1 MKQKIYLSSDHN
13 GFDLKDL
20 IKSYLEKNGYDVVD
34 LGTNNNKDLI
44 SYADQGKKLAQAV
57 SNDKGSYGIGICGS
71 GMGISYSVNRFKGI
85 RGARIT
91 SIEDARL
98 AKERTN
104 ANVLLLGGRQ
114 IAINQAEAM
123 IKEFFDSKFEGGDLL
138 ESWASSL
145 DENW

>member
-57 SNDKGSYGIGICGS
+57 SNDKGSYGIGVCGS

>member
-57 SNDKGSYGIGICGS
+57 SNDKGSYGIGVCGS

-123 IKEFFDSKFEGGDLL
+123 IQEFFKSKYEYT
-138 ESWASSL
+138 S
-145 DENW
+145 NN